1 MKTSQIISHEG
12 IEVELTASEID
23 GVTVIQIVTDF
34 DKISENQ
41 TGPQCRIYLNDSELY
56 ENPVLGD
63 KS

>member
-23 GVTVIQIVTDF
+23 GQIVTDF